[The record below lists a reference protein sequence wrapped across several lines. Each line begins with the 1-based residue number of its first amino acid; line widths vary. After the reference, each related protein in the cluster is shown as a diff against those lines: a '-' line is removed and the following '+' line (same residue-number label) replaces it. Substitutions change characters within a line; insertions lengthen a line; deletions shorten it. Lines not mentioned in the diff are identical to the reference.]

1 MYIKQNEYFTSK
13 EDMADIIDSNFQI
26 AFVNKKLSHL
36 ANKKVSQF

>member
-26 AFVNKKLSHL
+26 IL
-36 ANKKVSQF
+36 APQF

>member
-26 AFVNKKLSHL
+26 TLDCLYIWCFCILQLS
-36 ANKKVSQF
+36 